1 MNVEISKTKKAIKL
15 RLSLFV
21 WLRPHKPPKTVKPT
35 LFNNALIF
43 VYFIVVFYRF
53 ARKAQ
58 IAENCHAHNIEK
70 CSNIFP
76 FFYKTCEYLVTPQKK
91 FIGINIKFNLMF
103 DNYNIFYYLAYVFT
117 VRVSDRFTAN
127 RTTTIKNTKP
137 ALSKSYIFGGTTFFS
152 NKKGN
157 KN

>member
-1 MNVEISKTKKAIKL
+1 
-15 RLSLFV
+15 
-21 WLRPHKPPKTVKPT
+21 
-35 LFNNALIF
+35 
-43 VYFIVVFYRF
+43 
-53 ARKAQ
+53 
-58 IAENCHAHNIEK
+58 
-70 CSNIFP
+70 
-76 FFYKTCEYLVTPQKK
+76 
-91 FIGINIKFNLMF
+91 MF
-103 DNYNIFYYLAYVFT
+103 GNYNIFYYLAYVFT